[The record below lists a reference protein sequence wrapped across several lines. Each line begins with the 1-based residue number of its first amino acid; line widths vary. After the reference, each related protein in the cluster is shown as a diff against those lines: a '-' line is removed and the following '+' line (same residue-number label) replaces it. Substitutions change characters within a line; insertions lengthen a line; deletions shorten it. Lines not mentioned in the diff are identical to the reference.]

1 MALAGGLAGL
11 LLARVA
17 LTVVV
22 RFAPAEAGVT
32 VLSPSPVVLLISLA
46 CTLGASV
53 VSGLVPAVKAAR
65 ADATDAI
72 KDGGGAA
79 TTGKATQ
86 RMRRFLVGAEV
97 AVSMVLLIMGGLLIR
112 ALQQTLQADPGYRVE
127 NVIGFH
133 VTLPSTRY
141 PNPDQIV
148 QFHEAALARLSDL
161 SSVESVALTSRIPSG
176 EGLSLLRSYFRDDE
190 PDPPEGRGHEG
201 TWFEVS
207 ASLIET
213 LDIEMVAGRFISDR
227 DGRSAAPVIVVN
239 QAMANELS
247 PDGDV
252 IGMRIR
258 SVYDEKLDREIVG
271 VMSNVAF
278 GGVVQAGRPSVFV
291 PHAQSVRPR
300 MAFLVRTA
308 GTIRQR
314 RYRPLGRHSHRSM
327 GIWRWPARRPC
338 RRYSIWMLVFCDSWR

>member
-1 MALAGGLAGL
+1 M
-11 LLARVA
+11 LARVA

-22 RFAPAEAGVT
+22 RFSPADDGVT
-32 VLSPSPVVLLISLA
+32 VLGPRPVVLLTSLA

-86 RMRRFLVGAEV
+86 RMRGFLVGAEV

-161 SSVESVALTSRIPSG
+161 SRVESVALTSRIPSG

-258 SVYDEKLDREIVG
+258 SVYDEKLAREIVG

-278 GGVVQAGRPSVFV
+278 GVGVQGGRP
-291 PHAQSVRPR
+291 
-300 MAFLVRTA
+300 
-308 GTIRQR
+308 
-314 RYRPLGRHSHRSM
+314 
-327 GIWRWPARRPC
+327 W
-338 RRYSIWMLVFCDSWR
+338 